1 MAIQYRKLLA
11 AASLGLLTL
20 FQGQAHA
27 QDYPNKPVTIVVGY
41 SAGGSGDVIARLVA
55 QELSN
60 ALGQRF
66 IVQNRPGASA
76 MIASEFVARSAPDG
90 YTLLSASST
99 ELAANLGVFSKMA
112 YDPVKDFTPV
122 IQYSVQPNVL
132 LVRPNSP
139 SLTAKNINELVE
151 FAKTHPGKLTFGS
164 AGNGSSQDM
173 AAELFMTLTGTKAM
187 QVPYKGGADSI
198 TALMGGQIDMNFS
211 PLPEAL
217 PHIRSGK
224 LLPLALTSAQRSS
237 VVPEVPTM
245 AEAGVAGYEFSGW
258 HALVAPAGTP
268 QPVIDKINGVLQ
280 KALQGELG
288 DKLRNIGV
296 TVMGGTPQQAAE
308 RQQATIKKFQE
319 LIKAANRPKL

>member
-11 AASLGLLTL
+11 AASLGLLTM
-20 FQGQAHA
+20 FQAQA
-27 QDYPNKPVTIVVGY
+27 QDYPARPVTIVVGY
-41 SAGGSGDVIARLVA
+41 SPGGSGDVIARLVA
-55 QELSN
+55 QELTN
-60 ALGQRF
+60 ATGQRF

-76 MIASEFVARSAPDG
+76 MIASEFVAKSAPDG

-112 YDPVKDFTPV
+112 YDPVKDFAPI

-139 SLTAKNINELVE
+139 ALAVKNVAELVDY
-151 FAKTHPGKLTFGS
+151 AKANPGKLTFGS

-173 AAELFMTLTGTKAM
+173 AAELFMMLTGTKAM

-198 TALMGGQIDMNFS
+198 MALLGGQIDMNFS

-224 LLPLALTSAQRSS
+224 LVPLALTSAQRAS

-258 HALVAPAGTP
+258 HAMVAPAGTP

-296 TVMGGTPQQAAE
+296 TVVGGTPQQAAD
-308 RQQATIKKFQE
+308 RQQATIRKFQD
-319 LIKAANRPKL
+319 LMKAANRPKL

>member
-1 MAIQYRKLLA
+1 MAIRYKQLVIA
-11 AASLGLLTL
+11 TSLCLLTL
-20 FQGQAHA
+20 FQARA
-27 QDYPNKPVTIVVGY
+27 QDYPAKPVTIVVGY

-55 QELSN
+55 QELGT

-76 MIASEFVARSAPDG
+76 MIAAEYVAKSAPDG

-99 ELAANLGVFSKMA
+99 ELAANIGVFAKMV
-112 YDPVKDFTPV
+112 YDPVKDFAPI
-122 IQYSVQPNVL
+122 IQYSLQPNVL
-132 LVRPNSP
+132 LVRPHSETLP
-139 SLTAKNINELVE
+139 AKNITELVE
-151 FAKTHPGKLTFGS
+151 FAKAHPGKLSFGS

-173 AAELFMTLTGTKAM
+173 AAELFMTLTGTKAL

-198 TALMGGQIDMNFS
+198 TGLMGGQIDMNFS

-217 PHIRSGK
+217 PQIRSGR
-224 LLPLALTSAQRSS
+224 LLALALTTAQRSS
-237 VVPEVPTM
+237 VVPDVPTM

-268 QPVIDKINGVLQ
+268 QPIIDKINGVLQ
-280 KALQGELG
+280 KALKGELG
-288 DKLRNIGV
+288 DKLRSIGL
-296 TVMGGTPQQAAE
+296 TVAGGTPQQAAE
-308 RQQATIKKFQE
+308 RQQATIKKFQD

>member
-1 MAIQYRKLLA
+1 MAIQYRHVLV
-11 AASLGLLTL
+11 AASLGLLML
-20 FQGQAHA
+20 LPAKA
-27 QDYPNKPVTIVVGY
+27 QEYPTKPVSIIVGY

-55 QELSN
+55 RELSA
-60 ALGQRF
+60 ALGQSVV
-66 IVQNRPGASA
+66 VQNKPGASA
-76 MIASEFVARSAPDG
+76 MIAADYVAKSAPDG

-99 ELAANLGVFSKMA
+99 ELAANLGVFAKMA
-112 YDPVKDFTPV
+112 YDPVKDFTPI

-139 SLTAKNINELVE
+139 TLPARNITELVE
-151 FAKTHPGKLTFGS
+151 FAKAHPGQLTFGS

-173 AAELFMTLTGTKAM
+173 AAELFMMLTGTKAM

-198 TALMGGQIDMNFS
+198 TGLMGGQIDMNFS

-224 LLPLALTSAQRSS
+224 LVALALTSAQRSA
-237 VVPEVPTM
+237 VLPDVPTM

-280 KALQGELG
+280 KALKGDLG
-288 DKLRNIGV
+288 DRLRNIGL
-296 TVMGGTPQQAAE
+296 TVAGGTPQQAAE
-308 RQQATIKKFQE
+308 RQQATIRKFQE
-319 LIKAANRPKL
+319 LFKAANRPKL